1 MIRSDQTL
9 ETPERPTTDRRGFL
23 RLTAG
28 SGTATLAA
36 ACGWDGG
43 DAVRPSL
50 LDGSR
55 LNDWVAEHILVSPTR
70 LARSDRLSHRSA
82 SLPSYFISGVTPLLR
97 GPAAL
102 PRLVAG

>member
-28 SGTATLAA
+28 AGTATLAA

-43 DAVRPSL
+43 DAVRPGL
-50 LDGSR
+50 LDVSR
-55 LNDWVAEHILVSPTR
+55 LNDWAREHNLFSPTR
-70 LARSDRLSHRSA
+70 LARTYGPADRS
-82 SLPSYFISGVTPLLR
+82 PSPPGYFISGRTARLR
-97 GPAAL
+97 DHAAR
-102 PRLVAG
+102 RLR